1 MERQNMTEK
10 KKRITKIV
18 TKSVDIRMRVTEKRK
33 QEIKEYAKKNN
44 MTITEL
50 LEYGLSCVIIDL
62 ED

>member
-1 MERQNMTEK
+1 MTEK

>member
-1 MERQNMTEK
+1 MANESK
-10 KKRITKIV
+10 KIV
-18 TKSVDIRMRVTEKRK
+18 KDTYVRMRVTEKRK

-50 LEYGLSCVIIDL
+50 LEYGLSCVMIDL